1 MFTGIVDA
9 LGRVKAVEISG
20 TSGKITVEPDE
31 PSFTMDGVAIGDSI
45 AVSGVCLTVTAIG
58 GGSFT
63 ADVSAETLKLTTLG
77 RLSAGAVVNLEKA
90 LTLSKPLGG
99 HLVSGHVDGI
109 GTVKAKK
116 VEGENVVFD
125 ISVDGSLAAQIVKKG
140 SVAVDGIS
148 LTVAAL
154 TADGFT
160 MAIVPHTMKA
170 TTLSDVSAGDK
181 VNVETDMIGKYVQR
195 YLDLEG
201 GGKKQGVAP
210 SALTESFLSEH
221 GFINKK

>member
-1 MFTGIVDA
+1 MFTGIVEA

-20 TSGKITVEPDE
+20 TSGKITVEPV
-31 PSFTMDGVAIGDSI
+31 SSAFTLDDVAIGDSI

-58 GGSFT
+58 VGSFT

-77 RLSAGAVVNLEKA
+77 RFLSGSAVNLEKA

-99 HLVSGHVDGI
+99 HLVSGHVDGV
-109 GTVKAKK
+109 GTVKTKK
-116 VEGENVVFD
+116 VEGENVVFH
-125 ISVDGSLAAQIVKKG
+125 ISVDDSLAAQVVKKG

-154 TADGFT
+154 TPGGFT

-170 TTLSDVSAGDK
+170 TTISDASPGDK
-181 VNVETDMIGKYVQR
+181 VNVETDIIGKYVQSF
-195 YLDLEG
+195 LAGSAEG
-201 GGKKQGVAP
+201 AGDGKRQSV
-210 SALTESFLSEH
+210 TESFLEEH
-221 GFINKK
+221 GFKGKK